1 MHINIATN
9 MLCHFKE
16 EDINQNPEPIK
27 GPLRSMYSTRTD
39 EPWPLTGAV
48 VPAFRSNGMASVDS
62 WLLIVYKLQLFYF
75 PSVASVS
82 VRRTDWYL

>member
-1 MHINIATN
+1 

-16 EDINQNPEPIK
+16 EDTNPNPEPIK
-27 GPLRSMYSTRTD
+27 GPLRLMYSTRTGG
-39 EPWPLTGAV
+39 PGPLSGAV

-62 WLLIVYKLQLFYF
+62 WLLMVYKLQLFYS
-75 PSVASVS
+75 PSASSVS